1 MNTVI
6 SIPLDADTA
15 RLYNQAPADLQRKLQ
30 LLLTLWLRDLIVSP
44 RPLQVVMDE
53 ISQKAQE
60 RGLTPEV
67 LESLL
72 DGE

>member
-1 MNTVI
+1 MSTVI

-15 RLYNQAPADLQRKLQ
+15 RLYNQASADLQRKLQ

-67 LESLL
+67 MESLL

>member
-15 RLYNQAPADLQRKLQ
+15 RLYNQASADMQRKFQ
-30 LLLTLWLRDLIVSP
+30 ILLGLWLRDLIVSP
-44 RPLQVVMDE
+44 QPLQVVMDE

-72 DGE
+72 NGG

>member
-1 MNTVI
+1 M
-6 SIPLDADTA
+6 
-15 RLYNQAPADLQRKLQ
+15 QRKLQ

-44 RPLQVVMDE
+44 RPLQVVIDE

-60 RGLTPEV
+60 RGLTSEV

-72 DGE
+72 NGE

>member
-6 SIPLDADTA
+6 TIPLDADTA
-15 RLYNQAPADLQRKLQ
+15 RLYSQIPTDLRRKFQ
-30 LLLTLWLRDLIVSP
+30 LLLNLWLRDLIISP
-44 RPLQVVMDE
+44 RPLQAIMDE

-67 LESLL
+67 LEYLL
-72 DGE
+72 NGE

>member
-6 SIPLDADTA
+6 TIPLDADTA
-15 RLYNQAPADLQRKLQ
+15 RLYSQIPTDQRRKFQ
-30 LLLTLWLRDLIVSP
+30 LLLNLWLRDLIISP
-44 RPLQVVMDE
+44 RPLQAIMDE

-67 LESLL
+67 LEYLL
-72 DGE
+72 NGE

>member
-6 SIPLDADTA
+6 TIPLDADTA
-15 RLYNQAPADLQRKLQ
+15 RLYSQIPADLQRKFQ
-30 LLLTLWLRDLIVSP
+30 LLLNLWLRDLIVLP
-44 RPLQVVMDE
+44 RPLQVVIDE

-60 RGLTPEV
+60 RGLTPEI

-72 DGE
+72 NVE

>member
-1 MNTVI
+1 MSTVI
-6 SIPLDADTA
+6 SIPLDPDTA
-15 RLYNQAPADLQRKLQ
+15 KLYNQASADLQRKLQ

-67 LESLL
+67 LKSLL

>member
-15 RLYNQAPADLQRKLQ
+15 RLYNQASADLQRKLQ

-60 RGLTPEV
+60 RGLTSEV

>member
-1 MNTVI
+1 MSTVI

-15 RLYNQAPADLQRKLQ
+15 RLYHQAPADLQRKLQ

-72 DGE
+72 NGE

>member
-6 SIPLDADTA
+6 AIPLDADTA
-15 RLYNQAPADLQRKLQ
+15 RLYSQIPADLQRKFQ
-30 LLLTLWLRDLIVSP
+30 LLLNLWLRDLIISP

-60 RGLTPEV
+60 RGLTPEI
-67 LESLL
+67 
-72 DGE
+72 GE

>member
-6 SIPLDADTA
+6 TIPLDVDTA
-15 RLYNQAPADLQRKLQ
+15 RLYSQIPADLQKKFQ
-30 LLLTLWLRDLIVSP
+30 VLLTLWLRNLILSP
-44 RPLQVVMDE
+44 RPLQVIMDE

-60 RGLTPEV
+60 RGLTAEI

-72 DGE
+72 NGE

>member
-6 SIPLDADTA
+6 TIPLDADTA
-15 RLYNQAPADLQRKLQ
+15 RLYSQAPADLRRKFQ
-30 LLLTLWLRDLIVSP
+30 LLLNLWLRDLIISP
-44 RPLQVVMDE
+44 RPLQAIMDE

-60 RGLTPEV
+60 RGLTPEI

-72 DGE
+72 NGE